1 MCKHCFQ
8 RKSCF
13 KKHIRGH
20 FIQDNSSKIN
30 QTEVQEGNAIGKQ
43 TENRAASPDI
53 NHINETDETSTIAER
68 KDSVDRW
75 KELTQH
81 KCPFCGKLM
90 LKRNIP
96 RHCREKHNEEIV
108 NAATC
113 VDMTKGI
120 YLVCKSTHGG
130 VVCHIKKDL

>member
-1 MCKHCFQ
+1 MFVTFNKLNVYPCWCSTTEYVKKQWPHFHCPMCKHCFQ

-13 KKHIRGH
+13 KKHIRGR
-20 FIQDNSSKIN
+20 FKQDNSSEIS
-30 QTEVQEGNAIGKQ
+30 QTEVQVGNAIGKQ

-68 KDSVDRW
+68 KDSVDSR

-81 KCPFCGKLM
+81 KCPYCGKFM

-96 RHCREKHNEEIV
+96 RDCR
-108 NAATC
+108 A
-113 VDMTKGI
+113 
-120 YLVCKSTHGG
+120 G
-130 VVCHIKKDL
+130 V